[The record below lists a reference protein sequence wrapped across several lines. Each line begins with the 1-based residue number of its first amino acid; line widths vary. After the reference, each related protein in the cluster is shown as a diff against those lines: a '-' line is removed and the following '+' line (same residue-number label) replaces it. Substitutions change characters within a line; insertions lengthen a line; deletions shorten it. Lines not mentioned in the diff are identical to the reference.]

1 MILNAYIMS
10 YEYLRREGTKAS
22 PCGLQRHS
30 SRFYHLMGHGG
41 LRFNYLTPYL
51 CPSFVHVLVRL
62 LIRVVVVLMYATNVI
77 PAVLSQSRTKHRKY
91 M

>member
-1 MILNAYIMS
+1 MILNAYTYVYIMS

-41 LRFNYLTPYL
+41 LRFNYLTTYL
-51 CPSFVHVLVRL
+51 CPSFVHVLVR

-77 PAVLSQSRTKHRKY
+77 PAVLVSISHKTP
-91 M
+91 